1 MKPKTPKVITRGR
14 HISAKIKREWVELY
28 YDKNISAK
36 SIAETYGYP
45 TRTVYHVV
53 SKFKTIDR
61 RVKREKKEAA
71 MIELPDIERLI
82 MDGETPET
90 QLELF
95 IQSLI
100 TAISKNQTIKPEA
113 VIKYISALTNALQ
126 RLRSIQLEGLLK
138 TLDAKVVI
146 ALIRRLEPN
155 ASDLRCVEIFN
166 EVLAEVK
173 SE

>member
-1 MKPKTPKVITRGR
+1 MKHTTPKVITRGR

-28 YDKNISAK
+28 WDKKISAK

-45 TRTVYHVV
+45 MSTIYRVV
-53 SKFKTIDR
+53 SKLKTSDQ
-61 RVKREKKEAA
+61 RVKQEKKEAA
-71 MIELPDIERLI
+71 MIELPDVERLI

-100 TAISKNQTIKPEA
+100 TAISKSPKIKPEA
-113 VIKYISALTNALQ
+113 VIKYITGLTNALQ